1 MYSCFQAFKLDSIKR
16 IKKYKNKQQTIEAIE
31 IKNNRGKFCKFVE
44 IIYFSNI
51 TLEMYYTVIE
61 TSGIN
66 NEAYTELMKRAATE
80 RALSKFTVN
89 KKVAISNKIFLV
101 ITANFLPI
109 VLFEHNKELQQA
121 SNTVKSIIE
130 KRPVSLRLIEITKTK
145 TT

>member
-80 RALSKFTVN
+80 FN
-89 KKVAISNKIFLV
+89 
-101 ITANFLPI
+101 
-109 VLFEHNKELQQA
+109 
-121 SNTVKSIIE
+121 
-130 KRPVSLRLIEITKTK
+130 
-145 TT
+145 